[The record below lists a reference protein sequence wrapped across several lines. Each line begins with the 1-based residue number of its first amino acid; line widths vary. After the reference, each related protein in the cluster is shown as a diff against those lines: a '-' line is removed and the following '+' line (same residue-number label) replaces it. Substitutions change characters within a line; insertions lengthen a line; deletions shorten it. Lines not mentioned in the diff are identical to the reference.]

1 MSEDNFSRAYETIED
16 NTDSAIGDSI
26 NESFDILTDELAKG
40 SKSFLF
46 DSFSRRDLRK
56 CIIEV
61 HHYLG
66 EDFLNAQEIFKDA
79 RMDRKHSVK
88 DISTCTDIELL
99 DSALRTVLIDELP
112 KVYEQRGDILIKK
125 KKFKE
130 AIIDYQE
137 CINTSVDDSNVY
149 RIHNKLAQG
158 YAKLGNYKQALIK
171 LNDTLKALE
180 KANIS
185 EKDKENFRSILRT
198 TIDKFKV
205 RKNKVDEQSDNN
217 CVFALGPENQSEA
230 GVSDKV
236 KIQSSDSL
244 GRYAV
249 ANEDIAP
256 GTIVSCGDPAVAIL
270 NPDNRSLMF
279 QFCLNCLRP
288 AKNVHSCLT
297 CSGVVFCSSACREAA
312 SASFHKYQCQLN
324 LYTYRQNDT
333 EDAFNIFM
341 ALQTLWQKPV
351 SFFFENWNRENVE
364 LVGDVDL
371 EYRRLWNMVSHRNNR
386 PDQSFL
392 KIVTITV
399 FLLRC
404 NRMTSYMKDC
414 KLDRVLTRNKKD
426 LLKNVVHI
434 PQSDTF
440 NEDELF
446 IGEILGHIFMI
457 QDTNS
462 HPVFRLD
469 CTKGRN
475 QAGLE
480 CIGSG
485 VYPVIG
491 SFFNHSCTPNTMR
504 VNIGKTNYLISS
516 YPIREG
522 EEVADIYSMHY
533 SEINRDGRRNWLSKN
548 FHFLCSCKAC
558 KADWPTFDKLPV
570 KVKPELQQKLEVVEK
585 CISSALG
592 KGDLKAV
599 YDLHLRD
606 AKLLESSCMNPHRLQ
621 VSLRNSLQFAC
632 WSWMVQHGLGT

>member
-1 MSEDNFSRAYETIED
+1 MTLRNFESCIAKISNRMS
-16 NTDSAIGDSI
+16 
-26 NESFDILTDELAKG
+26 
-40 SKSFLF
+40 
-46 DSFSRRDLRK
+46 
-56 CIIEV
+56 
-61 HHYLG
+61 
-66 EDFLNAQEIFKDA
+66 
-79 RMDRKHSVK
+79 
-88 DISTCTDIELL
+88 
-99 DSALRTVLIDELP
+99 
-112 KVYEQRGDILIKK
+112 ILIC
-125 KKFKE
+125 F
-130 AIIDYQE
+130 
-137 CINTSVDDSNVY
+137 
-149 RIHNKLAQG
+149 
-158 YAKLGNYKQALIK
+158 
-171 LNDTLKALE
+171 
-180 KANIS
+180 
-185 EKDKENFRSILRT
+185 
-198 TIDKFKV
+198 
-205 RKNKVDEQSDNN
+205 
-217 CVFALGPENQSEA
+217 
-230 GVSDKV
+230 
-236 KIQSSDSL
+236 
-244 GRYAV
+244 
-249 ANEDIAP
+249 
-256 GTIVSCGDPAVAIL
+256 
-270 NPDNRSLMF
+270 RSLMF

-288 AKNVHSCLT
+288 AKNVHPCFT

-351 SFFFENWNRENVE
+351 SFFFENWNRESVE

-414 KLDRVLTRNKKD
+414 ELDRVLTRNKKD

-434 PQSDTF
+434 PQSDRF

-446 IGEILGHIFMI
+446 IGEILGQIFMI

-533 SEINRDGRRNWLSKN
+533 SEINRDGRRDWLSKN
-548 FHFLCSCKAC
+548 FHFLCSCK
-558 KADWPTFDKLPV
+558 V
-570 KVKPELQQKLEVVEK
+570 
-585 CISSALG
+585 
-592 KGDLKAV
+592 
-599 YDLHLRD
+599 
-606 AKLLESSCMNPHRLQ
+606 
-621 VSLRNSLQFAC
+621 
-632 WSWMVQHGLGT
+632 